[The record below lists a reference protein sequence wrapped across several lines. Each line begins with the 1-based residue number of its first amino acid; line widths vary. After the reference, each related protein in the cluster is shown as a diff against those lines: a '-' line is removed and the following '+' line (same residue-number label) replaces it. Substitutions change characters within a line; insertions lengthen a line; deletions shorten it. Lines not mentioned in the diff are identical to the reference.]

1 MQIFAPSVCRCHL
14 TLLTVRLIKWVTE
27 GGNLQEIMN
36 VNLTFNVNKILLTL
50 IFWLWVTW
58 DLDRDQDGE
67 ALCVDFS
74 LFLPYLS
81 THILFHINNRQRRK
95 GNLVWIIEFCLLWK
109 ISIPEFLQIYF
120 LPFPPVLLFC
130 RRKELENFS
139 RCRFV
144 SLLYSKF

>member
-14 TLLTVRLIKWVTE
+14 TLLTVHLIKWVTE

-36 VNLTFNVNKILLTL
+36 VNLNFNVNMILLTNVNL
-50 IFWLWVTW
+50 MALG
-58 DLDRDQDGE
+58 DLRSRSRSRWE

-74 LFLPYLS
+74 LFLLYLS

-130 RRKELENFS
+130 RRKELGNFS

-144 SLLYSKF
+144 SLL